1 MREAGFFAGDEA
13 PLKSWLDIVALGT
26 VCDMVPLTGVNR
38 LLVRQ
43 GFAQMQA
50 SENVGLNAL
59 IEVSGIKG
67 GIEPYHAGFVLG
79 PRINAGS
86 RVHKSDTGA
95 KLLSCDD
102 RSTGRNIQVDVA
114 NVATISSG
122 VNTMTVNA
130 LVLYNPAGTITG
142 DPITVTLGAAT
153 VAGFELGG
161 TLNVGAGQAAGT
173 YTGNVAVTA
182 AYN

>member
-1 MREAGFFAGDEA
+1 MKNSIR
-13 PLKSWLDIVALGT
+13 KVALSSATVIAAGALGSAANAATASVAIQAIVLDPVQITANNSLNFGSVTESGAGGT
-26 VCDMVPLTGVNR
+26 IVVDNG
-38 LLVRQ
+38 
-43 GFAQMQA
+43 GFN
-50 SENVGLNAL
+50 SV
-59 IEVSGIKG
+59 
-67 GIEPYHAGFVLG
+67 
-79 PRINAGS
+79 
-86 RVHKSDTGA
+86 TGA
-95 KLLSCDD
+95 VTSIGGTIQPGTFTLKG
-102 RSTGRNIQVDVA
+102 STGRNIQVDVA

-122 VNTMTVNA
+122 ANTMTVNA